1 MARIVRAV
9 RTSCAALLSVVCAL
23 ASGCA
28 QTPPATPPE
37 PTPDPKPEPKPDP
50 PTPAL
55 PQVLREVVA
64 GYAAKVAAS
73 AIFVSHRTLDSVL
86 QEELAP
92 DAPLQALSRPF
103 LSFDV
108 DRDERTVRAHLLGVG
123 ATAAFVDGLGCT
135 LVNDTD
141 VAALRARAL
150 PPLPAAADPRPWPL
164 GDDVPAPQPQDGVDQ
179 KALDDAVGYA
189 FAEREGRP
197 LVHTRAVVVV
207 RRGQLLAEHYAEGYD
222 AGTVLPGWS
231 MSKTWVSALVGMRV
245 LDKAIDPGAELPV
258 PEWRKDANDPRRAL
272 RLDDLL
278 RMQSGLR
285 WKEDYEAQDSDAL
298 RMLFLGHDYGSVAAS
313 QPFAV
318 PPRTEFCYSSGTTN
332 LVCRILRTTFA
343 DDRAWLAFPRDRLF
357 APLGMK
363 SALLEPDPSG
373 TFVGSSFGFA
383 TARDWAK
390 FGLFYLQ
397 DGVWDGKRLLPQ
409 GWVAS
414 ARTPTPTARRG
425 DFGAHLWLNAGTAA
439 QPDEAPFDR
448 LPRDLFYLSGH
459 EGQYV
464 VCFPRQQLV
473 VVRLGCAK
481 RGGFDL
487 HGFLDRVLKACGG

>member
-1 MARIVRAV
+1 VRAV

-28 QTPPATPPE
+28 QTPPPTPPE
-37 PTPDPKPEPKPDP
+37 APPDPKPEP
-50 PTPAL
+50 TQAL

-64 GYAAKVAAS
+64 GYAAKVMAS

-86 QEELAP
+86 AEELAP
-92 DAPLQALSRPF
+92 DAPLQAMARPF

-108 DRDERTVRAHLLGVG
+108 DRDERTVRTHLLGVG

-135 LVNDTD
+135 LLNGVDLAT
-141 VAALRARAL
+141 LRARAL
-150 PPLPAAADPRPWPL
+150 PPLPAERDPRPWPL
-164 GDDVPAPQPQDGVDQ
+164 GDDVEAAKQQDQIDG
-179 KALDDAVGYA
+179 KALGDAVAYA

-197 LVHTRAVVVV
+197 LVHTRAVVVA
-207 RRGQLLAEHYAEGYD
+207 RKGQLLAERYAEGYD
-222 AGTVLPGWS
+222 AATVLPGWS

-245 LDKAIDPGAELPV
+245 LDKALDPQAELPV
-258 PEWRKDANDPRRAL
+258 PEWQKDAADPRRAL

-298 RMLFLGHDYGSVAAS
+298 RMLFLANDYGSVAAS
-313 QPFAV
+313 QPLAV
-318 PPRTEFCYSSGTTN
+318 PPRTEFRYSSGTTN
-332 LVCRILRTTFA
+332 LICRILRTTFA
-343 DDRAWLAFPRDRLF
+343 DSAGYLAFARDRLF
-357 APLGMK
+357 LPLGMK

-397 DGVWDGKRLLPQ
+397 DGVWDGRRLLPE

-414 ARTPTPTARRG
+414 AREPTPTARRG

-439 QPDEAPFDR
+439 QPDEVPFAR

-464 VCFPRQQLV
+464 VCFPKQQLV

-487 HGFLDRVLKACGG
+487 HGFLERVLKACGG